1 MRLFAQFKST
11 LNMGWYDDK
20 AVYYNISEDKF
31 YITNIKKNS
40 TGILF
45 LSPIVTTILGEI
57 LNNIALVFSINFI
70 EQLILIVIF
79 IIISSLSAWYSVF
92 LMKKNAHFKLIEFY
106 PGQMKDFL
114 SKAQKHNRFIFF
126 ISIFLLLLDLFLI
139 DLLISVNDFQILIIF
154 GITFVGFLMLI
165 IDYRPIYR
173 EKLIRKLKQDIV
185 D

>member
-1 MRLFAQFKST
+1 
-11 LNMGWYDDK
+11 MGWYDDK

-92 LMKKNAHFKLIEFY
+92 FDEEKCSFQTNRILSWSNEGFFKQ
-106 PGQMKDFL
+106 G
-114 SKAQKHNRFIFF
+114 SN
-126 ISIFLLLLDLFLI
+126 
-139 DLLISVNDFQILIIF
+139 
-154 GITFVGFLMLI
+154 T
-165 IDYRPIYR
+165 
-173 EKLIRKLKQDIV
+173 
-185 D
+185 

>member
-1 MRLFAQFKST
+1 
-11 LNMGWYDDK
+11 
-20 AVYYNISEDKF
+20 
-31 YITNIKKNS
+31 
-40 TGILF
+40 
-45 LSPIVTTILGEI
+45 
-57 LNNIALVFSINFI
+57 
-70 EQLILIVIF
+70 
-79 IIISSLSAWYSVF
+79 
-92 LMKKNAHFKLIEFY
+92 
-106 PGQMKDFL
+106 MKDFL
-114 SKAQKHNRFIFF
+114 SKAQIHNRFIFF